1 MTVSRFWQLIMA
13 SMLVSIVVGTWVA
26 VEYHWMWG
34 LVAYLISDFV
44 MDVTVIAYAMKH
56 FKE

>member
-1 MTVSRFWQLIMA
+1 MA
-13 SMLVSIVVGTWVA
+13 SMLVSIVIGTWVA

-34 LVAYLISDFV
+34 LVAYVISDFV